1 MLEQS
6 GERVGVGAVKGG
18 AGAGAVRGG
27 AGAGAERGRV
37 GAGAVRGGVGAGA
50 EGLAHCEGRAALRL
64 LIIFIYQ
71 ICLKTLL
78 M

>member
-1 MLEQS
+1 
-6 GERVGVGAVKGG
+6 
-18 AGAGAVRGG
+18 VRGG